1 MNNPLEKVIMDL
13 VNKKADNPTPNDFLR
28 AESIWDNLPYSYK
41 EQIYYHPDAIK
52 FALRA
57 ASGTGKPIKYN
68 MSDANWQKIVESI
81 RNRKRFDNL
90 SKAEQSYITSIES
103 IGDYWNKSKRDEN
116 SMWTQVDTGDINPH
130 LHDIFGRTTVIRNIN
145 PATKDTTYT
154 IPPETW
160 DLKQGQSTKDNYAKY
175 GRSLGYDERTD
186 KETILG
192 KLIDY
197 LIEHEYIRPSGSS
210 YWFQPGDRFLKYYKP
225 VPIEVNPYVRKFK
238 QK

>member
-1 MNNPLEKVIMDL
+1 MDL

-28 AESIWDNLPYSYK
+28 AESIWDNLPDSFK
-41 EQIYYHPDAIK
+41 KQIYRHPDAIK

-57 ASGTGKPIKYN
+57 GSGTGKPIKYN

-81 RNRKRFDNL
+81 RNRERFDNL
-90 SKAEQSYITSIES
+90 SKDQQSFFTSIES
-103 IGDYWNKSKRDEN
+103 IGEFWNKSKRDEN

-160 DLKQGQSTKDNYAKY
+160 DLKHGQSTEDDYA
-175 GRSLGYDERTD
+175 GCSRSLGYSKGTD
-186 KETILG
+186 KGTSLD

-197 LIEHEYIRPSGSS
+197 LIEHEYIKPISTPCGDE
-210 YWFQPGDRFLKYYKP
+210 FQPGNRFLKYYKP

-238 QK
+238 KK